1 MRVLGASTLYRGSVA
16 KRRYLL
22 LTDRDGKRLPGVDT
36 KGWAFVVVLGA
47 LLAAVALLDRGSLD
61 VTRADGST
69 GCQLEVTTDQLNVR
83 AGPAAEAE
91 LVGTF
96 PRGQLLDGTTTV
108 TDGFRELED
117 GRWVGDQFLT
127 PVPGTDCG

>member
-1 MRVLGASTLYRGSVA
+1 VA

-22 LTDRDGKRLPGVDT
+22 LTERDGKRLPGVET
-36 KGWAFVVVLGA
+36 KGWAFVVLLGLVLAGI
-47 LLAAVALLDRGSLD
+47 ALLDRGSLD
-61 VTRADGST
+61 TARADGST
-69 GCQLEVTTDQLNVR
+69 GCRLEVTTDQLNVR
-83 AGPAAEAE
+83 AGPAAETE

-117 GRWVGDQFLT
+117 GRFVADQFLT
-127 PVPGTDCG
+127 PVPGSDCG

>member
-1 MRVLGASTLYRGSVA
+1 MCWGAPTLYRDPVA

-22 LTDRDGKRLPGVDT
+22 LTDRAGKRLPGVET
-36 KGWAFVVVLGA
+36 KGWAFVVLLGL
-47 LLAAVALLDRGSLD
+47 LLAGIALLDRGSLD
-61 VTRADGST
+61 TARADGST
-69 GCQLEVTTDQLNVR
+69 GCRLEVTTDQLNVR
-83 AGPAAEAE
+83 GGPAAETE

-117 GRWVGDQFLT
+117 GRFVADQFLT
-127 PVPGTDCG
+127 PVPGSDCG

>member
-1 MRVLGASTLYRGSVA
+1 MAN
-16 KRRYLL
+16 RRYLL
-22 LTDRDGKRLPGVDT
+22 LTQRENKRMPGVDT
-36 KGWAFVVVLGA
+36 KGWAFVVVLGI
-47 LLAAVALLDRGSLD
+47 LLTVVALVDRGSLD
-61 VTRADGST
+61 VERADGST
-69 GCQLEVTTDQLNVR
+69 GCQLEVTTDELNVR

-96 PRGQLLDGTTTV
+96 ARGQLLDGTTTV

-117 GRWVGDQFLT
+117 GRWVADQFLT